1 MNPRKTNALFRDEK
15 SPSELSADNQITFT
29 ISQLFSKTFYGCHTQ
44 EQGKD
49 QTNVRRYK
57 PFYFEDLI
65 PL

>member
-29 ISQLFSKTFYGCHTQ
+29 ISQLFSKAFYGCHTQ

-49 QTNVRRYK
+49 VRRYK